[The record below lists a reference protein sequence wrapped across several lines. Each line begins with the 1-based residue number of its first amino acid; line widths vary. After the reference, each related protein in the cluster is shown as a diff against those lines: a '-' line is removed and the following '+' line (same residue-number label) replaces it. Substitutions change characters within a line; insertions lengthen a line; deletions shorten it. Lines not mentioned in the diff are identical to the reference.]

1 MLLIIILLSIVINI
15 QCFNVR
21 RLYNTGITSLQSISS
36 ANKFIDE
43 IGKKDINVNVIS
55 SNDDGENYIYKTIA
69 NNNIKKGDIV
79 FSMPMGLCLD
89 SSKAATKFSSII
101 TPTKLR
107 TSDIGMLALLLIS
120 EKSLGL
126 ASKYNNY
133 IQSLPSKP
141 PGILSW
147 NDDLVKEFISS
158 TTRNVENQNKAVE
171 YDEEIIKLLTTLN
184 PQLFPPSI
192 YTKEEFRWAMATV
205 KSRYI
210 FIEGKAVL
218 VPGMDYIQFDPL
230 SSAEPTVANAGP
242 FGGKLINVYA
252 ERSYQKGED
261 VVMSY
266 GLKGSAECLED
277 HGIVPDITL
286 DDACCEFAVSI
297 DGSEKYT
304 QDKIDILE
312 RQGYGNSL
320 SVDLEA
326 EQSTDF
332 DPALLQFLRLKFI
345 EGKDS
350 FILESC
356 FSNTVWYQ
364 LSLPFSKINELKV
377 FEYILKECEL
387 NLKKIEGAS
396 NKNDYSIAEGNDIK
410 AALARLRLQE
420 GAALR
425 GTILKIQNELTTLNG
440 LDTREYYQERRL
452 RELDLLKPL
461 DESEIVMG

>member
-1 MLLIIILLSIVINI
+1 MSIKCFWVKLKRLHNTRIIAPLN
-15 QCFNVR
+15 
-21 RLYNTGITSLQSISS
+21 SISS
-36 ANKFIDE
+36 AKKWIDE
-43 IGKKDINVNVIS
+43 IGQKDINVIVDS
-55 SNDDGENYIYKTIA
+55 SNNGENYVCKATTS
-69 NNNIKKGDIV
+69 IKKGDIV

-89 SSKAATKFSSII
+89 SSKAASKFSSII

-107 TSDIGMLALLLIS
+107 TGDIGMLALLLIS

-126 ASKYNNY
+126 ASKYANY
-133 IQSLPSKP
+133 IQSLTKP

-147 NDDLVKEFISS
+147 SEELVKEFISS
-158 TTRNVENQNKAVE
+158 TTRNVENQNRAVE
-171 YDEEIIKLLTTLN
+171 YDEEIVVKLTTIN

-192 YTKEEFRWAMATV
+192 YTREEFRWAMATV
-205 KSRYI
+205 KSRYV
-210 FIEGKAVL
+210 FIEGKPVL
-218 VPGMDYIQFDPL
+218 VPGMDFIEFDPL
-230 SSAEPTVANAGP
+230 SSAEPTVTSAGP
-242 FGGKLINVYA
+242 WGGKLVSVFA
-252 ERSYQKGED
+252 ERSYEKGED

-297 DGSEKYT
+297 DGTEKYS
-304 QDKIDILE
+304 QDKVDILE

-326 EQSTDF
+326 EQTAEL

-364 LSLPFSKINELKV
+364 LSLPFSKVNELRV

-387 NLKKIEGAS
+387 DLKKIEEATGG
-396 NKNDYSIAEGNDIK
+396 NDDSIAKENDIK

-420 GAALR
+420 KAALQE
-425 GTILKIQNELTTLNG
+425 TIIKVQNELTTLNGG

-461 DESEIVMG
+461 DESEIVMPGERG